1 MLIDINRNDPLQSRR
16 KRVRTKTSRFE
27 FDSLDNDE
35 QRMIQQAIRNS
46 KKEFKRV
53 EHAELIIP
61 ECPTYYP
68 TIEEFKNPFEYISK

>member
-1 MLIDINRNDPLQSRR
+1 M
-16 KRVRTKTSRFE
+16 
-27 FDSLDNDE
+27 DNDE

-53 EHAELIIP
+53 EHAALVIP

-68 TIEEFKNPFEYISK
+68 TVEEFKDPFQYIGRYVSILNTLHLLLQIKFM

>member
-1 MLIDINRNDPLQSRR
+1 MLCAMQSRK

-68 TIEEFKNPFEYISK
+68 TIEEFKNPFGYISK

>member
-1 MLIDINRNDPLQSRR
+1 MPWQSRR

-35 QRMIQQAIRNS
+35 QRMVQQAIRNS
-46 KKEFKRV
+46 KKDFERL
-53 EHAELIIP
+53 EHTELSIP

-68 TIEEFKNPFEYISK
+68 SVDEFKDPFAYITK

>member
-1 MLIDINRNDPLQSRR
+1 MLINTTRTDPLQSRR

>member
-1 MLIDINRNDPLQSRR
+1 MKNYPVHIQSRK
-16 KRVRTKTSRFE
+16 KRVRTKTARFE
-27 FDSLDNDE
+27 FDSMDNDE

-61 ECPTYYP
+61 EAPTYYP
-68 TIEEFKNPFEYISK
+68 TVEEFKNPFEYISK